1 MLEEYRREYV
11 DFNTAAMREYYLFLS
26 GQKSALEIA
35 SIYDRYSDLFTK
47 DSIARLKRELAD
59 SPVDFET
66 QRAAVNR
73 LLGFAVDHFLE
84 NSVAELT
91 EDIGKYEAAATVEW
105 QGRRLSFQDSIVA
118 VQLEPDRELRRA
130 LYKKRERVIDQS
142 NDLRAERLEKLH
154 QAARSLGYAGYA
166 ALYQEVRGLD
176 YGALAVQLEALLART
191 ESVYASSL
199 NAALTGDL
207 NITVEQ
213 AERSDAH
220 RFLHLSSYDHHF
232 PAANLL
238 RVYADTMAGLGI
250 DVVAQQNITIDSE
263 PRPRKNSRAFCV
275 AITAPDDVRL
285 VVKPSGGQSDYQA
298 LFHEGGHAQ
307 HYGGVDQSLQPEF
320 KYTGDY
326 ALTETFAFLFDHL
339 TSEPAWLEDM
349 LRFRDSADYVR
360 SSVVSRL
367 VTIRRYA
374 AKLIYERELHTTG
387 NIAEAARRYS
397 ELQTSATMFKTART
411 DFLFDM
417 DDAFYSASYLRA
429 WAFEVVLREHLKL
442 KFGDRWWTSRRAGN
456 YLREIWETGD
466 RYTADE
472 MAAQLGLG
480 PIAFDPLIE
489 EFVRALR

>member
-1 MLEEYRREYV
+1 MLEEYRRDYV

-26 GQKSALEIA
+26 GQKSELEIA
-35 SIYDRYSDLFTK
+35 RIYDRYSDLFTK
-47 DSIARLKRELAD
+47 DSIARLKRELAG
-59 SPVDFET
+59 SVDHFDT
-66 QRAAVNR
+66 QRAAANR
-73 LLGFAVDHFLE
+73 LLSFAVDHFLE
-84 NSVAELT
+84 NSVTELT
-91 EDIGKYEAAATVEW
+91 EEIGRYEAAATVEW

-130 LYKKRERVIDQS
+130 LYKRRAGVIDQS
-142 NDLRAERLEKLH
+142 NDLRIERLEKLH
-154 QAARSLGYAGYA
+154 EAARSLGYAGYT
-166 ALYQEVRGLD
+166 ALYEEVRGLN
-176 YGALAVQLEALLART
+176 YGALASQLETLLART
-191 ESVYASSL
+191 ESVYTSTL
-199 NAALTGDL
+199 NAALTRDL
-207 NITVEQ
+207 GVSVEE

-220 RFLHLSSYDHHF
+220 RFLHLARYDNYF
-232 PAANLL
+232 PASDLL

-250 DVVAQQNITIDSE
+250 DVEAQPNITIDSE

-307 HYGGVDQSLQPEF
+307 HYGGVNPALQPEF

-339 TSEPAWLEDM
+339 TSEPAWLGSM
-349 LRFRDSADYVR
+349 LRFNDSQDYVR

-387 NIAEAARRYS
+387 NIAQAPRLYS
-397 ELQTSATMFKTART
+397 ELQSSATMFKTART

-429 WAFEVVLREHLKL
+429 WAFEVVLREHLKV
-442 KFGDRWWTSRRAGN
+442 KFGAMWWTSRRAGSH
-456 YLREIWETGD
+456 LREIWETGD

-472 MAAQLGLG
+472 MATQLGLG
-480 PIAFDPLIE
+480 PITFDPLIE
-489 EFVRALR
+489 EFTTVLR